1 MARCKLNSFSIS
13 SFASDEV
20 DYLDLLSLH
29 GDSSAEHSASRSEFL
44 SALSN
49 GLKMSPTEHVQ
60 CLAPHGDLAEMNF
73 DADLQDRLQKAL
85 DEIVRLKKENFE
97 ESCQR
102 RQVEKELLVVHKK
115 AKKLQEYLLKELKH
129 LKETE
134 EARATDQHLIQKL
147 RKEIELLKIQRDE
160 YLEKFCQA
168 SEQMLLQPSEA
179 AKEAHEKGKHEME
192 ILREKISL
200 LKIHRDEYLA
210 KFQEAN
216 EPKLALVECV
226 SDTDCDTNALENDL
240 EAYRCTLDS
249 VQKEYSRL
257 RPERGSAGR
266 YPEKHSQFS
275 LAELQLATENFSESL
290 KIGEG
295 GYGHVYKGSI
305 CDTTVAIKIL
315 RHNENLQGL
324 LQFQREVLILSNVR
338 HPHLVSLIGTCDEV
352 SALVYEYL
360 PNGSL
365 EDRLS
370 CKGDTPALTWQV
382 RTRIIGEICSA
393 LIFLH
398 SHKPKPVVHGDLK
411 PSNILLDADLASKL
425 GDFGIARFLVPSETS
440 TMVHLTDH
448 PIGTMFYSDPEY
460 IAHGELTPGSDI
472 FSFGI
477 IILRLLTGRHPK
489 EIVKRVE
496 NAMINDELH
505 TIIDRS
511 AGEWPFVQVQQLA
524 RIGMRCTAEKRRR
537 RADLVTD
544 VWPVIE
550 PMMKSA
556 SLSTCPSTSSSIQDE
571 SGVPHY
577 FLCPILQVMKNPH
590 IAADGFTYEAEAIK
604 DWFEAHDTSPMTN
617 LALPNRATIPNS
629 ALSSAIQEH
638 LQRGA

>member
-1 MARCKLNSFSIS
+1 M
-13 SFASDEV
+13 E
-20 DYLDLLSLH
+20 
-29 GDSSAEHSASRSEFL
+29 
-44 SALSN
+44 
-49 GLKMSPTEHVQ
+49 MSPTEDVQ
-60 CLAPHGDLAEMNF
+60 CPAPHRDLAVMDF
-73 DADLQDRLQKAL
+73 DADLQDRLQKAF

-102 RQVEKELLVVHKK
+102 QQVEKELLVIRKK
-115 AKKLQEYLLKELKH
+115 AKKLQECLLKELQH

-134 EARATDQHLIQKL
+134 EARATDQYLIQKL
-147 RKEIELLKIQRDE
+147 KKEIELLKIQRDGYIE
-160 YLEKFCQA
+160 NFRQA
-168 SEQMLLQPSEA
+168 SEQILLQPSEA
-179 AKEAHEKGKHEME
+179 AKEAHEKNKHEME
-192 ILREKISL
+192 ILREEISQ

-210 KFQEAN
+210 KFEEAN

-240 EAYRCTLDS
+240 EAYN
-249 VQKEYSRL
+249 RL
-257 RPERGSAGR
+257 RPKRDRAVR
-266 YPEKHSQFS
+266 YPEKHLQFS
-275 LAELQLATENFSESL
+275 LAELKLATENFSDSL

-295 GYGHVYKGSI
+295 GYGRVYKGSI
-305 CDTTVAIKIL
+305 CDTAVAIKIL

-324 LQFQREVLILSNVR
+324 LQFQREVLILSKVR
-338 HPHLVSLIGTCDEV
+338 HPHLVTLIGACDEV

-370 CKGDTPALTWQV
+370 CKGNTPALTWQV

-398 SHKPKPVVHGDLK
+398 SHKPKPVVHGDIK
-411 PSNILLDADLASKL
+411 PSNILLDADLVSKL
-425 GDFGIARFLVPSETS
+425 GDFGIARFLAPSDTT

-460 IAHGELTPGSDI
+460 IAYGELTPGSDI

-477 IILRLLTGRHPK
+477 IILRLLTGRHPRG
-489 EIVKRVE
+489 IVKRVE
-496 NAMINDELH
+496 DAMINDELH
-505 TIIDRS
+505 TIIDKS

-524 RIGMRCTAEKRRR
+524 RIGMKCSAERRRR
-537 RADLVTD
+537 RADIVTD
-544 VWPVIE
+544 VWPVVE

-556 SLSTCPSTSSSIQDE
+556 SLSSCPSTSSSFQDE
-571 SGVPHY
+571 RSVPHC
-577 FLCPILQVMKNPH
+577 FICPILQKVMRNPH

-604 DWFEAHDTSPMTN
+604 DWFETHDTSPMTN
-617 LALPNRATIPNS
+617 LALPNHATIPNS
-629 ALSSAIQEH
+629 ALRSVIQDH